1 MTGATV
7 VPPYRLVL
15 AREQRRLRQEQRI
28 IEACERA
35 LETRPQS
42 MEELIRRA
50 RVDAGQEG
58 RRP

>member
-1 MTGATV
+1 MNV
-7 VPPYRLVL
+7 VPPFRLIL